1 MVIIELMRRVVG
13 LAQGATAE
21 VAVYGDRDRDLA
33 ERWCANTGNT
43 LVRADVDQ
51 TGVGTLVVRRGHP
64 PDPASVL
71 GPDRLPGVRL
81 WLYTNFHC
89 NLCCDYCCVSSS
101 PSTPHRELGAERIGR
116 IVGEAARWG
125 VRELFLTGGE
135 PFLLPDIDTIIATC
149 VKQLPTT
156 VLTNGMVFKG
166 RGRRALESLPRG
178 LALQISLDSATPEL
192 HDAHRGA
199 GTWVK
204 AVAGIRLALF
214 SAPTSCVAGTRHR
227 HADRCHVGGPAV
239 RCRRAGHVGLEP
251 PQHRPLGRPSG
262 PYHTANN
269 GRGQRRARCG
279 IESDVT
285 DSDAEL
291 ADHRRRRNPCRDARF
306 LEPLHRRAGRS
317 PGRRGHRDGQCRG
330 QSGELRRSLRHR
342 PPQRRHRHLP
352 SRVADRRRRT
362 CCRGGL

>member
-166 RGRRALESLPRG
+166 GVGARWNPYLEGSPCRSAWTRPPRSCTMRTAARGRG
-178 LALQISLDSATPEL
+178 
-192 HDAHRGA
+192 
-199 GTWVK
+199 
-204 AVAGIRLALF
+204 
-214 SAPTSCVAGTRHR
+214 
-227 HADRCHVGGPAV
+227 
-239 RCRRAGHVGLEP
+239 
-251 PQHRPLGRPSG
+251 
-262 PYHTANN
+262 
-269 GRGQRRARCG
+269 
-279 IESDVT
+279 
-285 DSDAEL
+285 
-291 ADHRRRRNPCRDARF
+291 
-306 LEPLHRRAGRS
+306 
-317 PGRRGHRDGQCRG
+317 
-330 QSGELRRSLRHR
+330 
-342 PPQRRHRHLP
+342 
-352 SRVADRRRRT
+352 SRQ
-362 CCRGGL
+362 

>member
-1 MVIIELMRRVVG
+1 M
-13 LAQGATAE
+13 
-21 VAVYGDRDRDLA
+21 
-33 ERWCANTGNT
+33 
-43 LVRADVDQ
+43 RADVDQ

-166 RGRRALESLPRG
+166 RVGARWNPYLEGSPCRSAWTRPPR
-178 LALQISLDSATPEL
+178 
-192 HDAHRGA
+192 
-199 GTWVK
+199 
-204 AVAGIRLALF
+204 
-214 SAPTSCVAGTRHR
+214 SCTMR
-227 HADRCHVGGPAV
+227 
-239 RCRRAGHVGLEP
+239 
-251 PQHRPLGRPSG
+251 
-262 PYHTANN
+262 TAAR
-269 GRGQRRARCG
+269 GRG
-279 IESDVT
+279 
-285 DSDAEL
+285 
-291 ADHRRRRNPCRDARF
+291 
-306 LEPLHRRAGRS
+306 
-317 PGRRGHRDGQCRG
+317 
-330 QSGELRRSLRHR
+330 
-342 PPQRRHRHLP
+342 
-352 SRVADRRRRT
+352 SRQ
-362 CCRGGL
+362 